1 MPRSIAGEESRV
13 TRVSIFGLGYVGS
26 VSAACLAAAG
36 HDIIGVDV
44 SPTKVESIA
53 SGRSPIVEEGL
64 ESLIAQQVR
73 AGRLRATTD
82 VADAIEH
89 SEISLICVGTPSRDN
104 GSLDLSAVERVSETI
119 GAALAGVTRP
129 HVIVVRSTMLPGS
142 TEGVV
147 VPALERSANRSVG
160 DGLAV
165 CYNPEF
171 LREGSS
177 LRDFSDPPYTI
188 IGAEDEGAA
197 ELVAG
202 LYRTTSAPVL
212 TVAIREAE
220 MLKYVSNAFHA
231 LKIAFANE
239 IGLICKAHGIDS
251 HRVMELFG
259 RDTKLNIST
268 AYLRPGYAFGG
279 SCLPKD
285 LRALVHRSRSL
296 DLGSPVLEAI
306 IPSNDSH
313 IATAFEM
320 IRRTGLKRVGFLGLS
335 FKAGTDDLRES
346 PLVTL
351 VERLIGRGFD
361 VRIMDPSVSFARI
374 HGANRAFIEQ
384 EIPHIVSLMV
394 DDPEILLDH
403 AEVLVV
409 GNGSNEFRSILERRP
424 TQHVI
429 DLVRL
434 AEADGVARYDGIA
447 W

>member
-1 MPRSIAGEESRV
+1 M
-13 TRVSIFGLGYVGS
+13 TRISIFGLGYVGS
-26 VSAACLAAAG
+26 VSSACLAAAG
-36 HDIIGVDV
+36 HDVIGVDLAEA
-44 SPTKVESIA
+44 KVRAI
-53 SGRSPIVEEGL
+53 GRGESPIVEEGL
-64 ESLIAQQVR
+64 SDLMAEVVAS
-73 AGRLRATTD
+73 GRLRATTD
-82 VADAIEH
+82 VNEAIAA
-89 SEISLICVGTPSRDN
+89 SDVSLICVGTPSLAN
-104 GSLDLSAVERVSETI
+104 GSLDLGYVERVSDGI
-119 GAALAGVTRP
+119 GRALAAKGTY
-129 HVIVVRSTMLPGS
+129 HVVVVRSTMLPGS
-142 TEGVV
+142 TEARVI
-147 VPALERSANRSVG
+147 PTLERHLGPVG
-160 DGLAV
+160 GSFSV

-177 LRDFSDPPYTI
+177 IRDFYAPPYTI
-188 IGAEDEGAA
+188 VGGDEDRAVETVASIYSAA
-197 ELVAG
+197 N
-202 LYRTTSAPVL
+202 APVL
-212 TVAIREAE
+212 HVSIREAE

-374 HGANRAFIEQ
+374 HGANRAFIEH

-394 DDPEILLDH
+394 EDPEVLLDH
-403 AEVLVV
+403 AEVLVI
-409 GNGSNEFRSILERRP
+409 GNGSDEFRSILERRP

-434 AEADGVARYDGIA
+434 AEADGAARYDGIA